1 MPLLWLRAMKLSTC
15 LSACEFE
22 AGEEA
27 LCEARGCWVQGSS
40 EAGRDLLPALSAGTS
55 PPRLISRFG
64 FGQEEQTSCPSPSAV
79 FLG

>member
-1 MPLLWLRAMKLSTC
+1 MSLLWLRATKLSTC
-15 LSACEFE
+15 LSASEFE

-27 LCEARGCWVQGSS
+27 LCEVRGRWVQGSS

-55 PPRLISRFG
+55 PPLLMSHFG
-64 FGQEEQTSCPSPSAV
+64 FGQEEQTSCSSPSAV